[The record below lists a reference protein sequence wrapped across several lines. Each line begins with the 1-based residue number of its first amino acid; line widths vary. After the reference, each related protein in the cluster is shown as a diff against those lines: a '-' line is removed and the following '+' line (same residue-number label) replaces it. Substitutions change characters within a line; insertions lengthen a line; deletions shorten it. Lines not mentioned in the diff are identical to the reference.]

1 MFYLLTLNKSAGFIV
16 TLSFFSILAKFSNL
30 DDLGVIL
37 ILLQLIVT
45 FTLILSL
52 GIPFSANKILSENRN
67 LINEFLIKG
76 LRILFMTSLIILPII
91 YLLLSKIYSLN
102 LIEILLFCLIII
114 LNCFLFYVA
123 QILQSIKYTNLSFLL
138 NYYGMRGVA
147 LQSLFTLGLLILL
160 YFKVDFTIINI
171 LKIIVFSIIVQSIIG
186 LVILKKIKKN
196 NIKKNENLTS
206 KDMINIG
213 TSIGVN
219 RFIKSL
225 LMPLSFTMIVYI
237 YGQEISAIYQSNLR
251 ILITCTAFFSSVFL
265 PTKIPDIN
273 SIFENNKKRFV
284 NLFLQIIKI
293 TFLIN
298 VIGMLFYYLF
308 YENLIT
314 LIFSKDFIIKNS
326 EIINLIC
333 IAVLLNILGNTSVFL
348 NYSNNANEN
357 SKLNLLGIFIGILF
371 LGIVNNFKIIIS
383 IEMILFS
390 IFLLPHIIS
399 LIKMIRIIYD

>member
-1 MFYLLTLNKSAGFIV
+1 
-16 TLSFFSILAKFSNL
+16 
-30 DDLGVIL
+30 
-37 ILLQLIVT
+37 
-45 FTLILSL
+45 
-52 GIPFSANKILSENRN
+52 FSANKILSENRN
-67 LINEFLIKG
+67 LINEFLLKG
-76 LRILFMTSLIILPII
+76 LRILFTTSLIVLPIL

-147 LQSLFTLGLLILL
+147 LQALLILGLLILL

-171 LKIIVFSIIVQSIIG
+171 LKIIVFSMIVQSIIG

-225 LMPLSFTMIVYI
+225 LMPLSFTIIVYI

-251 ILITCTAFFSSVFL
+251 ILITCTVFFSSVFL

-333 IAVLLNILGNTSVFL
+333 IAVLLNILGNSSV
-348 NYSNNANEN
+348 
-357 SKLNLLGIFIGILF
+357 
-371 LGIVNNFKIIIS
+371 
-383 IEMILFS
+383 
-390 IFLLPHIIS
+390 
-399 LIKMIRIIYD
+399 

>member
-52 GIPFSANKILSENRN
+52 GIPFSANKILSDNRN
-67 LINEFLIKG
+67 LINEFLLKG
-76 LRILFMTSLIILPII
+76 LRILFMTSFIILPIL

-102 LIEILLFCLIII
+102 LIEILLFCLIIT

-147 LQSLFTLGLLILL
+147 LQSFFILGLFILI

-171 LKIIVFSIIVQSIIG
+171 LKIIVFSMIVQSIIG
-186 LVILKKIKKN
+186 LVILKRIKKN
-196 NIKKNENLTS
+196 NTKKNENLTS
-206 KDMINIG
+206 KDMIKTG

-225 LMPLSFTMIVYI
+225 LMPFSFTIIVYI

-251 ILITCTAFFSSVFL
+251 ILITCTAFFSSIFL

-273 SIFENNKKRFV
+273 SIFENNKKRFR
-284 NLFLQIIKI
+284 NLFLKIIKF

-298 VIGMLFYYLF
+298 IIGMLFYYLF

-333 IAVLLNILGNTSVFL
+333 IAVLLNILGNSSVFL

-357 SKLNLLGIFIGILF
+357 SKLNLLGLFIGMLF
-371 LGIVNNFKIIIS
+371 LGIVNSFKIIIS
-383 IEMILFS
+383 VEMILFS
-390 IFLLPHIIS
+390 IFLLPQITS
-399 LIKMIRIIYD
+399 LIKMIKIIYD

>member
-1 MFYLLTLNKSAGFIV
+1 MLYLLTLNKSAGFIV

-67 LINEFLIKG
+67 LINEFLLKG
-76 LRILFMTSLIILPII
+76 LRILFTTSLIVLPIL

-147 LQSLFTLGLLILL
+147 LQALLILGLLILL

-171 LKIIVFSIIVQSIIG
+171 LKIIVFSMIVQSIIG

-225 LMPLSFTMIVYI
+225 LMPLSFTIIVYI

-251 ILITCTAFFSSVFL
+251 ILITCTVFFSSVFL

-333 IAVLLNILGNTSVFL
+333 IAVLLNILGNSSVFL

-357 SKLNLLGIFIGILF
+357 SKLNLLGLFIGILF
-371 LGIVNNFKIIIS
+371 LGIVNYFKIIIS

-390 IFLLPHIIS
+390 IFLLPQITS